1 MAEILN
7 LSRRAFLR
15 GTAAAGGG
23 LVLGYLMPGYPARAG
38 RSASGVRMG
47 AWIRIGTDGSVTISV
62 EKSEMGQ
69 GVFTALPMLVAE
81 ELEVAWE
88 DVRVAALRLEDAG
101 HWVST
106 GGSTSVR
113 SSWEPLSRAGA
124 AAREMLVA
132 AAAQTW
138 GEPASECAAQGGR
151 VLHRPSGRALPYAAL
166 AERAARLPVPE
177 SPRLKPNTERR
188 LIGRPLPRLDTP
200 AKVSGAAVFG
210 IDVQVPGMLHAAVL
224 ASPVLGGE
232 VVRYDEDAARAV
244 GGVRAVVEV
253 PGGVAVVADH
263 YWQARKGL
271 LALSPVYEG
280 GDAAFDSESY
290 SGRLREALDSPGLTA
305 HQSGDP
311 DTAFAAADKIA
322 EARYEVPFLAH
333 ATMEPMNCTAR
344 ASGNDCEIWAPTQN
358 PSRARAA
365 AADALG
371 VPPERV
377 QLHTTLLGGGFGRRQ
392 EVDFVVQAVLASKA
406 VGRPVKLIWSRE
418 EDIRHDFYRPA
429 YAAELRAA
437 LDEQGM
443 PIAWTHHVAGASY
456 RAREAPVWAR
466 RSAAW
471 LQKTLGTKLVPDA
484 LPDGVRQ
491 RLPRWVREGVDGTAV
506 AGSGPLRYRIPC
518 QRVEY
523 SLVDAT
529 VPVGWWR
536 SVGHS
541 QNAFFTES
549 FVDELSH
556 AAGRDPYE
564 YRRALL
570 AHAPRERRV
579 LDVAAQ
585 AAEWS
590 TSPSAGR
597 GRGIAF
603 HPSFGSLV
611 AQVAEVSLSPA
622 GTLRVHRVVC
632 AIDCGQVVNP
642 DTVRAQME
650 GGILFGLTAALR
662 GEITLR
668 AGAVEQSSFHDY
680 RLLALAECPA
690 MEVHIVESNEA
701 PGGVGEPGTPPIAPA
716 IANAVFAATGRRL
729 RKLPL
734 AVGRPRDGAM
744 TSAASSS
751 S

>member
-23 LVLGYLMPGYPARAG
+23 LVLGCLLPGYPARAG
-38 RSASGVRMG
+38 GSASGARIG
-47 AWIRIGTDGSVTISV
+47 AWIRIGADGSVTVFV

-81 ELEVAWE
+81 ELEVSWQ
-88 DVRVAALRLEDAG
+88 DVRVAALSLEDAER
-101 HWVST
+101 WVST
-106 GGSTSVR
+106 GGSSSVR
-113 SSWEPLSRAGA
+113 RSWEPLSRAGA

-138 GEPASECAAQGGR
+138 GEPASKCAAEGGR
-151 VLHRPSGRALPYAAL
+151 VLHRPSGRVLPYAAL
-166 AERAARLPVPE
+166 AERAARLPVPD
-177 SPRLKPNTERR
+177 SPRLKPSRERR
-188 LIGRPLPRLDTP
+188 LIGRPLPRLEIP

-210 IDVQVPGMLHAAVL
+210 IDVEVPRMLHAAVL
-224 ASPVLGGE
+224 GSPVFGGK
-232 VVRYDEDAARAV
+232 VVRYDEDAVLAV
-244 GGVRAVVEV
+244 RGVHGVVEV

-271 LALSPVYEG
+271 SALSPVYEG
-280 GDAAFDSESY
+280 GDAEFDSESY
-290 SGRLREALDSPGLTA
+290 SVRLREALDSPGIKA
-305 HQSGDP
+305 RQSGDP
-311 DTAFAAADKIA
+311 ELAFASGNRIV

-344 ASGNDCEIWAPTQN
+344 VEDNECEIWAPTQN
-358 PSRARAA
+358 PSGTRAA
-365 AADALG
+365 AAEALG

-377 QLHTTLLGGGFGRRQ
+377 QVHTTLLGGGFGRRY
-392 EVDFVVQAVLASKA
+392 ETDFVVQAVLASKA

-429 YAAELRAA
+429 YAAELRAT
-437 LDEQGM
+437 LDEKGM
-443 PIAWTHHVAGASY
+443 PIAWTHHVAGASFS
-456 RAREAPVWAR
+456 ARDAPAWL
-466 RSAAW
+466 RSSVAW
-471 LQKTLGTKLVPDA
+471 LQEMLGTQLVPEG
-484 LPDGVRQ
+484 LPDAIRS
-491 RLPRWVREGVDGTAV
+491 RFPRWIRSCVDGMAV
-506 AGSGPLRYRIPC
+506 DGAGPLRYRVPH
-518 QRVEY
+518 QRVAY
-523 SLVDAT
+523 SLVDAS
-529 VPVGWWR
+529 VPLGWWR

-549 FVDELSH
+549 FVDELAH
-556 AAGRDPYE
+556 AVGRDPYE

-570 AHAPRERRV
+570 ADAPRERRV
-579 LDVAAQ
+579 LDVAAR
-585 AAEWS
+585 AAGWG
-590 TSPSAGR
+590 TAPPPGR

-603 HPSFGSLV
+603 HPSFGSLA
-611 AQVAEVSLSPA
+611 AQVAEVSLSSP

-632 AIDCGQVVNP
+632 AIDCGQIVNP

-650 GGILFGLTAALR
+650 GAVLFGLSAAMQ

-680 RLLALAECPA
+680 RLLALAECPDI
-690 MEVHIVESNEA
+690 EVHIVASDEA

-716 IANAVFAATGRRL
+716 IANAVFAVAGQRLRRL
-729 RKLPL
+729 PL
-734 AVGRPRDGAM
+734 QVE
-744 TSAASSS
+744 
-751 S
+751 